1 MSYISTSVHIHTHT
15 HTQSHPNVDLD
26 VAPNRKLME
35 TFTGFLPWNEQ
46 QTSLQQDVEV
56 NPKQTKDY
64 DYISHGSV
72 SREPK

>member
-1 MSYISTSVHIHTHT
+1 
-15 HTQSHPNVDLD
+15 
-26 VAPNRKLME
+26 ME